1 MATATSFAVP
11 NYSGMLFVKGNART
25 PFSTLIGANPLVTNH
40 VEFTCGQFWQAK
52 TGTQPAIS
60 ETDSLTAPQATVTTR
75 TQKTNVTQIFQ
86 YSVDVSYGKM
96 SNMGTLSGIN
106 VANQAANPQSELDF
120 QVAATM
126 AQAAADIEYT
136 FLNGVYAKAANDAQ
150 ANKTKGL
157 LAAIETNVVSGTTG
171 TSNDQVVSSLTWDL
185 VTEALAK
192 IHKQGGVISNYVLGV
207 DSTAMIQLNKNAIDN
222 KMTIVPA
229 SREING
235 LALNTIVTPLGTVAL
250 VLMDTLPAGTAVI
263 FNPAMMHPVYQPVP
277 GKGNFFLEPLAKVG
291 ASEKYQIFGQLGLDF
306 GMEYLSAKIT
316 GILTA

>member
-75 TQKTNVTQIFQ
+75 QQVTNVTQIFQ

-96 SNMGTLSGIN
+96 ANMGTLSGIN
-106 VANQAANPQSELDF
+106 VANQQANPNSELDF
-120 QVAATM
+120 QVSTAM

-136 FLNGVYAKAANDAQ
+136 FLNGVYAKAATDAQ
-150 ANKTKGL
+150 ANKTRGL
-157 LAAIETNVVSGTTG
+157 IAAITSNVVDADSAAL
-171 TSNDQVVSSLTWDL
+171 SWDM
-185 VTEALAK
+185 VTECLAK
-192 IHKQGGVISNYVLGV
+192 IHKQGGVINNYVLGV
-207 DSTAMIQLNKNAIDN
+207 DSTAMIQLNKAAIDN

-229 SREING
+229 SREVNG
-235 LALNTIVTPLGTVAL
+235 LALSTIVTPLGNVAL
-250 VLMDTLPAGTAVI
+250 VLLDTLPAGTAVI

-291 ASEKYQIFGQLGLDF
+291 ASEKYQIYGELGLDH
-306 GMEYLSAKIT
+306 GQEYLSGKIT

>member
-60 ETDSLTAPQATVTTR
+60 ETASLTAPLATVTTR
-75 TQKTNVTQIFQ
+75 EQKTNVTQIFQ
-86 YSVDVSYGKM
+86 YSVDVAYGKM
-96 SNMGTLSGIN
+96 ANAGTLSGIN

-136 FLNGVYAKAANDAQ
+136 FLNGVYSKAANDAQ
-150 ANKTKGL
+150 ANKTRGL
-157 LAAIETNVVSGTTG
+157 IAAITSNVVDADSAAL
-171 TSNDQVVSSLTWDL
+171 SWDM
-185 VTEALAK
+185 VTECLAK
-192 IHKQGGVISNYVLGV
+192 IHKQGGVINNYVLGV
-207 DSTAMIQLNKNAIDN
+207 DSTAMIQLNKAAIDN

-229 SREING
+229 SREVNG
-235 LALNTIVTPLGTVAL
+235 LALSTIVTPLGNVAL
-250 VLMDTLPAGTAVI
+250 VLLDTLPAGTAVI

>member
-11 NYSGMLFVKGNART
+11 NYSGMLFVKGNARS

-40 VEFTCGQFWQAK
+40 VEFSCGQFWQAK

-75 TQKTNVTQIFQ
+75 QQKTNVTQIFQ

-106 VANQAANPQSELDF
+106 VANQTANPQAELDF
-120 QVAATM
+120 QVATTM

-136 FLNGVYAKAANDAQ
+136 FLNGVYAKAANDGQ

-171 TSNDQVVSSLTWDL
+171 TGADQVVSSLTWDL

-250 VLMDTLPAGTAVI
+250 VLIDTLPAGTAVI

>member
-40 VEFTCGQFWQAK
+40 VEFSCGQFWQAK

-106 VANQAANPQSELDF
+106 VANQAANPQAELDF

-136 FLNGVYAKAANDAQ
+136 FLNGVYNKAANDSQ

-157 LAAIETNVVSGTTG
+157 LAAITTNEVSGTTG
-171 TSNDQVVSSLTWDL
+171 TGNDQVVSSLTWDL

>member
-40 VEFTCGQFWQAK
+40 VEFSCGQFWQAK

-60 ETDSLTAPQATVTTR
+60 ETASLTAPQAVVTTR
-75 TQKTNVTQIFQ
+75 EQKTNVTQIFQ

-106 VANQAANPQSELDF
+106 VANQAANPQAELDF

-136 FLNGVYAKAANDAQ
+136 FLNGVYNKAATDAQ
-150 ANKTKGL
+150 VNKTKGL

-171 TSNDQVVSSLTWDL
+171 SGDDQVVSSLTWDL

-229 SREING
+229 SRELNG
-235 LALNTIVTPLGTVAL
+235 LALNTIVTPLGAVAL

-316 GILTA
+316 GILAA

>member
-106 VANQAANPQSELDF
+106 VANQQANPNSELDF

-126 AQAAADIEYT
+126 AQAEADIEYT
-136 FLNGVYAKAANDAQ
+136 LINGVYSKATTDATV
-150 ANKTKGL
+150 NKTKGL

-171 TSNDQVVSSLTWDL
+171 TGNDQVVSSLTWDL

-192 IHKQGGVISNYVLGV
+192 IHKQGGIISNYVLGV

>member
-1 MATATSFAVP
+1 
-11 NYSGMLFVKGNART
+11 
-25 PFSTLIGANPLVTNH
+25 
-40 VEFTCGQFWQAK
+40 
-52 TGTQPAIS
+52 
-60 ETDSLTAPQATVTTR
+60 
-75 TQKTNVTQIFQ
+75 
-86 YSVDVSYGKM
+86 
-96 SNMGTLSGIN
+96 
-106 VANQAANPQSELDF
+106 
-120 QVAATM
+120 M

-136 FLNGVYAKAANDAQ
+136 FLNGVYNKAANDAQ

-157 LAAIETNVVSGTTG
+157 LAAITTNEVSGTTG
-171 TSNDQVVSSLTWDL
+171 TGNDQVVSSLTWDL

-192 IHKQGGVISNYVLGV
+192 IHKQGGVVSNYVLGV

>member
-60 ETDSLTAPQATVTTR
+60 ETASLTAPAATVTTR
-75 TQKTNVTQIFQ
+75 EQKTNVTQIFQ

-106 VANQAANPQSELDF
+106 VASQQANPTSELDF

-136 FLNGVYAKAANDAQ
+136 FLNGVYAKAATDAQ

-157 LAAIETNVVSGTTG
+157 IAAIETNVVDADSAAL
-171 TSNDQVVSSLTWDL
+171 SWDM
-185 VTEALAK
+185 VTECLAK
-192 IHKQGGVISNYVLGV
+192 IHKQGGIINNYILGV
-207 DSTAMIQLNKNAIDN
+207 DSTAMIQLNKAAIDN

-229 SREING
+229 SREVNG
-235 LALNTIVTPLGTVAL
+235 LALSTIVTPLGNVAL
-250 VLMDTLPAGTAVI
+250 VLIDTLPAGTAVI

-306 GMEYLSAKIT
+306 GMEYLSGKIT

>member
-157 LAAIETNVVSGTTG
+157 LAAITTNEVSGTTG
-171 TSNDQVVSSLTWDL
+171 TGNDQVVSSLTWDL

-263 FNPAMMHPVYQPVP
+263 FNPAMMHPVYQPVR
-277 GKGNFFLEPLAKVG
+277 GRGNFFLEPLAKVG

>member
-25 PFSTLIGANPLVTNH
+25 PFSTLIGANSLVTNH

-52 TGTQPAIS
+52 TGTQPEIS
-60 ETDSLTAPQATVTTR
+60 ETASLTAPQATVTTR

-106 VANQAANPQSELDF
+106 VANQQANPNSELDF

-136 FLNGVYAKAANDAQ
+136 FLNGVYAKAANDGQ

-157 LAAIETNVVSGTTG
+157 LAAITTNEVSGTTG
-171 TSNDQVVSSLTWDL
+171 TGNDQVVYSLTWDL

-235 LALNTIVTPLGTVAL
+235 LALNTIVTPLGAVAL

>member
-40 VEFTCGQFWQAK
+40 VEFSCGQFWQAK

-60 ETDSLTAPQATVTTR
+60 ETASLTAPLATVTTR
-75 TQKTNVTQIFQ
+75 EQKTNVTQIFQ

-106 VANQAANPQSELDF
+106 VANQQANPNGELDF

-126 AQAAADIEYT
+126 AQAEADIEYT
-136 FLNGVYAKAANDAQ
+136 LVNGVYNKAATDAQ
-150 ANKTKGL
+150 VNKTKGL
-157 LAAIETNVVSGTTG
+157 LAAIETNVVDADSAAL
-171 TSNDQVVSSLTWDL
+171 SWDM
-185 VTEALAK
+185 VTECLAK
-192 IHKQGGVISNYVLGV
+192 IHKQGGIINNYVLGV
-207 DSTAMIQLNKNAIDN
+207 DSTAMIQLNKAAVDN

-235 LALNTIVTPLGTVAL
+235 LALSTIVTPLGNVAL
-250 VLMDTLPAGTAVI
+250 VLLDTLPAGTAVV

-291 ASEKYQIFGQLGLDF
+291 ASEKYQIYGELGLDH
-306 GMEYLSAKIT
+306 GQEYLSGKIT

>member
-52 TGTQPAIS
+52 TGTQPEIS

-106 VANQAANPQSELDF
+106 VASQQANPTSELDF

-136 FLNGVYAKAANDAQ
+136 FLNGVYAKAANDGQ

-171 TSNDQVVSSLTWDL
+171 TGADQVVSSLTWDL

-250 VLMDTLPAGTAVI
+250 VLIDTLPAGTAVI

>member
-40 VEFTCGQFWQAK
+40 VEFSCGQFWQAK

-60 ETDSLTAPQATVTTR
+60 ETASLTAPQAVVTTR
-75 TQKTNVTQIFQ
+75 EQKTNVTQIFQ

-106 VANQAANPQSELDF
+106 VANQAANPQAELDF

-136 FLNGVYAKAANDAQ
+136 FLNGVYNKAATDAQ
-150 ANKTKGL
+150 VNKTKGL
-157 LAAIETNVVSGTTG
+157 LAAITTNEVSGTTG
-171 TSNDQVVSSLTWDL
+171 TGNDQVVSSLTWDL

-235 LALNTIVTPLGTVAL
+235 LALSTIVTPLGSVAL

>member
-40 VEFTCGQFWQAK
+40 VEFTCGQFWTAK

-75 TQKTNVTQIFQ
+75 QQVTNVTQIFQ

-96 SNMGTLSGIN
+96 ANAGTLSGIN
-106 VANQAANPQSELDF
+106 VANQVANPQSELDF

-136 FLNGVYAKAANDAQ
+136 FLNGVYSKAASDAQ
-150 ANKTKGL
+150 ANKTRGL
-157 LAAIETNVVSGTTG
+157 IAAITSNVVDADSAAL
-171 TSNDQVVSSLTWDL
+171 SWDM
-185 VTEALAK
+185 VTECLAK
-192 IHKQGGVISNYVLGV
+192 IHKQGGVINNYVLGV
-207 DSTAMIQLNKNAIDN
+207 DSTAMIQLNKAAIDN

-229 SREING
+229 SREVNG
-235 LALNTIVTPLGTVAL
+235 LALSTIVTPLGNVAL
-250 VLMDTLPAGTAVI
+250 VLLDTLPAGTAVV

-291 ASEKYQIFGQLGLDF
+291 ASEKYQIYGELGLDH
-306 GMEYLSAKIT
+306 GQEYLSGKIT

>member
-40 VEFTCGQFWQAK
+40 VEFTCGQFWTAK
-52 TGTQPAIS
+52 TGTQPEIS
-60 ETDSLTAPQATVTTR
+60 ETASLTAPQATVTTR
-75 TQKTNVTQIFQ
+75 TQVTNVTQIFQ

-96 SNMGTLSGIN
+96 ANMGTLSGIN

-136 FLNGVYAKAANDAQ
+136 FINGVYSKAATDAQ
-150 ANKTKGL
+150 ANKTRGL
-157 LAAIETNVVSGTTG
+157 IAAITSNVVDADSAAL
-171 TSNDQVVSSLTWDL
+171 SWDM
-185 VTEALAK
+185 VTECLAK
-192 IHKQGGVISNYVLGV
+192 IHKQGGVINNYVLGV
-207 DSTAMIQLNKNAIDN
+207 DSTAMIQLNKAAIDN

-229 SREING
+229 SREVNG
-235 LALNTIVTPLGTVAL
+235 LALSTIVTPLGNVAL
-250 VLMDTLPAGTAVI
+250 VLLDTLPAGTAVV

-291 ASEKYQIFGQLGLDF
+291 ASEKYQIYGELGLDH
-306 GMEYLSAKIT
+306 GQEYLSGKIT

>member
-40 VEFTCGQFWQAK
+40 VEFSCGQFWQAK

-60 ETDSLTAPQATVTTR
+60 ETASLTAPLATVTTR
-75 TQKTNVTQIFQ
+75 EQKTNVTQIFQ

-106 VANQAANPQSELDF
+106 VANQAANPQAELDF

-136 FLNGVYAKAANDAQ
+136 FLNGVYNKAATDAQ
-150 ANKTKGL
+150 VNKTKGL
-157 LAAIETNVVSGTTG
+157 LAAIETNEVSGTTG
-171 TSNDQVVSSLTWDL
+171 TGNDQVVSSLTWDL

-235 LALNTIVTPLGTVAL
+235 LALSTIVTPLGSVAL

>member
-60 ETDSLTAPQATVTTR
+60 ETASLTAPQATVTTR
-75 TQKTNVTQIFQ
+75 EQVTNVTQIFQ

-96 SNMGTLSGIN
+96 ANAGTLSGIN
-106 VANQAANPQSELDF
+106 VANQQANPNSELDF
-120 QVAATM
+120 QVSTAM

-136 FLNGVYAKAANDAQ
+136 FLNGVYAKAATDAQ
-150 ANKTKGL
+150 ANKTRGL
-157 LAAIETNVVSGTTG
+157 IAAITSNVVDADSAAL
-171 TSNDQVVSSLTWDL
+171 SWDM
-185 VTEALAK
+185 VTECLAK
-192 IHKQGGVISNYVLGV
+192 IHKQGGVINNYVLGV
-207 DSTAMIQLNKNAIDN
+207 DSAAMIQLNKAAIDN

-229 SREING
+229 SREVNG
-235 LALNTIVTPLGTVAL
+235 LALSTIVTPLGNVAL
-250 VLMDTLPAGTAVI
+250 VLLDTLPAGTAVI

-291 ASEKYQIFGQLGLDF
+291 ASEKYQIYGELGLDH
-306 GMEYLSAKIT
+306 GQEYLSGKIT

>member
-96 SNMGTLSGIN
+96 SNAGTLSGIN

-157 LAAIETNVVSGTTG
+157 LAAITTNEVSGTTG
-171 TSNDQVVSSLTWDL
+171 TGNDQVVSSLTWDL

-192 IHKQGGVISNYVLGV
+192 SHKQGGVISNYVLGV

>member
-106 VANQAANPQSELDF
+106 VANQQANPNSELDF

-136 FLNGVYAKAANDAQ
+136 FLNGVYAKAATDAQ

-157 LAAIETNVVSGTTG
+157 IAAIETNVVDADSAAL
-171 TSNDQVVSSLTWDL
+171 SWDM
-185 VTEALAK
+185 VTECLAK
-192 IHKQGGVISNYVLGV
+192 IHKQGGIINNYILGV
-207 DSTAMIQLNKNAIDN
+207 DSTAMIQLNKAAIDN

-229 SREING
+229 SREVNG
-235 LALNTIVTPLGTVAL
+235 LALSTIVTPLGNVAL
-250 VLMDTLPAGTAVI
+250 VLIDTLPAGTAVI

-291 ASEKYQIFGQLGLDF
+291 ASEKYQIYGELGLDH
-306 GMEYLSAKIT
+306 GQEYLSGKIT

>member
-75 TQKTNVTQIFQ
+75 TQVTNVTQIFQ

-96 SNMGTLSGIN
+96 ANMGTLSGIN

-136 FLNGVYAKAANDAQ
+136 FLNGVYAKAATDAQ
-150 ANKTKGL
+150 ANKTRGL
-157 LAAIETNVVSGTTG
+157 IAAITSNVVDADSAAL
-171 TSNDQVVSSLTWDL
+171 SWDM
-185 VTEALAK
+185 VTECLAK
-192 IHKQGGVISNYVLGV
+192 IHKQGGVINNYVLGV
-207 DSTAMIQLNKNAIDN
+207 DSTAMIQLNKAAIDN

-229 SREING
+229 SREVNG
-235 LALNTIVTPLGTVAL
+235 LALSTIVTPLGNVAL
-250 VLMDTLPAGTAVI
+250 VLLDTLPAGTAVI

-291 ASEKYQIFGQLGLDF
+291 ASEKYQIYGELGLDH
-306 GMEYLSAKIT
+306 GQEYLSGKIT
-316 GILTA
+316 GILTT

>member
-40 VEFTCGQFWQAK
+40 VEFTCGQFWTAK

-75 TQKTNVTQIFQ
+75 QQVTNVTQIFQ

-96 SNMGTLSGIN
+96 ANMGTLSGIN
-106 VANQAANPQSELDF
+106 VANQQANPNSELDF

-136 FLNGVYAKAANDAQ
+136 FLNGVYAKAATDAQ
-150 ANKTKGL
+150 ANKTRGL
-157 LAAIETNVVSGTTG
+157 IAAITSNVVDADSAAL
-171 TSNDQVVSSLTWDL
+171 SWDM
-185 VTEALAK
+185 VTECLAK
-192 IHKQGGVISNYVLGV
+192 IHKQGGVINNYVLGV
-207 DSTAMIQLNKNAIDN
+207 DSTAMIQLNKAAIDN

-229 SREING
+229 SREVNG
-235 LALNTIVTPLGTVAL
+235 LALSTIVTPLGNVAL
-250 VLMDTLPAGTAVI
+250 VLLDTLPAGTAVI

-291 ASEKYQIFGQLGLDF
+291 ASEKYQIYGELGLDH
-306 GMEYLSAKIT
+306 GQEYLSGKIT
-316 GILTA
+316 GIQTT

>member
-52 TGTQPAIS
+52 TGTQPEIS
-60 ETDSLTAPQATVTTR
+60 ETASLTAPQATVTTR
-75 TQKTNVTQIFQ
+75 TQVTNVTQIFQ

-96 SNMGTLSGIN
+96 ANMGTLSGIN

-136 FLNGVYAKAANDAQ
+136 FLNGAYSKAATDAQ
-150 ANKTKGL
+150 ANKTRGL
-157 LAAIETNVVSGTTG
+157 IAAITSNVVDADSAAL
-171 TSNDQVVSSLTWDL
+171 SWDM
-185 VTEALAK
+185 VTECLAK
-192 IHKQGGVISNYVLGV
+192 IHKQGGVINNYVLGV
-207 DSTAMIQLNKNAIDN
+207 DSTAMIQLNKAAIDN

-229 SREING
+229 SREVNG
-235 LALNTIVTPLGTVAL
+235 LALSTIVTPLGNVAL
-250 VLMDTLPAGTAVI
+250 VLLDTLPAGTAVV

-291 ASEKYQIFGQLGLDF
+291 ASEKYQIYGELGLDH
-306 GMEYLSAKIT
+306 GQEYLSGKIT

>member
-40 VEFTCGQFWQAK
+40 VEFTCGQFWTAK

-75 TQKTNVTQIFQ
+75 TQVTNVTQIFQ

-96 SNMGTLSGIN
+96 ANMGTLSGIN

-136 FLNGVYAKAANDAQ
+136 FINGVYAKAATDAQ
-150 ANKTKGL
+150 ANKTRGL
-157 LAAIETNVVSGTTG
+157 IAAITSNVVDADSAAL
-171 TSNDQVVSSLTWDL
+171 SWDM
-185 VTEALAK
+185 VTECLAK
-192 IHKQGGVISNYVLGV
+192 IHKQGGVINNYVLGV
-207 DSTAMIQLNKNAIDN
+207 DSTAMIQLNKAAIDN

-229 SREING
+229 SREVNG
-235 LALNTIVTPLGTVAL
+235 LALSTIVTPLGNVAL
-250 VLMDTLPAGTAVI
+250 VLLDTLPAGTAVI

-291 ASEKYQIFGQLGLDF
+291 ASEKYQIYGELGLDH
-306 GMEYLSAKIT
+306 GQEYLSGKIT

>member
-40 VEFTCGQFWQAK
+40 VEFSCGQFWQAK

-60 ETDSLTAPQATVTTR
+60 ETASLTAPLATVTTR
-75 TQKTNVTQIFQ
+75 EQKTNVTQIFQ

-106 VANQAANPQSELDF
+106 VANQQANPNGELDF

-126 AQAAADIEYT
+126 AQAEADIEYT
-136 FLNGVYAKAANDAQ
+136 LVNGVYNKAATDAQ
-150 ANKTKGL
+150 VNKTKGL
-157 LAAIETNVVSGTTG
+157 LAAIETNVVDADSAAL
-171 TSNDQVVSSLTWDL
+171 SWDM
-185 VTEALAK
+185 VTECLAK
-192 IHKQGGVISNYVLGV
+192 IHKQGGIINNYVLGV
-207 DSTAMIQLNKNAIDN
+207 DSTAMIQLNKAAVDN

-235 LALNTIVTPLGTVAL
+235 LALSTIVTPLGNVAL

-306 GMEYLSAKIT
+306 GMEYLSGKIT

>member
-75 TQKTNVTQIFQ
+75 TQATNVTQIFQ

-157 LAAIETNVVSGTTG
+157 LAAITTNEVSGTTG
-171 TSNDQVVSSLTWDL
+171 TGNDQVVSSLTWDL

-235 LALNTIVTPLGTVAL
+235 LALNTIVTPLGAVAL

>member
-75 TQKTNVTQIFQ
+75 TQVTNVTQIFQ
-86 YSVDVSYGKM
+86 YSVDVAYGKM
-96 SNMGTLSGIN
+96 ANAGTLSGIN

-136 FLNGVYAKAANDAQ
+136 FLNGVYSKAANDAQ
-150 ANKTKGL
+150 ANKTRGL
-157 LAAIETNVVSGTTG
+157 IAAITSNVVDADSAAL
-171 TSNDQVVSSLTWDL
+171 SWDM
-185 VTEALAK
+185 VTECLAK
-192 IHKQGGVISNYVLGV
+192 IHKQGGVINNYVLGV
-207 DSTAMIQLNKNAIDN
+207 DSTAMIQLNKAAIDN

-229 SREING
+229 SREVNG
-235 LALNTIVTPLGTVAL
+235 LALSTIVTPLGNVAL
-250 VLMDTLPAGTAVI
+250 VLLDTLPAGTAVI

-291 ASEKYQIFGQLGLDF
+291 ASEKYQIYGELGLDH
-306 GMEYLSAKIT
+306 GQEYLSGKIT

>member
-40 VEFTCGQFWQAK
+40 VEFTCGQFWTAK
-52 TGTQPAIS
+52 VGTQPAIS
-60 ETDSLTAPQATVTTR
+60 ETASLTAPAATVTTR
-75 TQKTNVTQIFQ
+75 EQKTNVTQIFQ

-106 VANQAANPQSELDF
+106 VANQQANPNSELDF
-120 QVAATM
+120 QVATTM

-136 FLNGVYAKAANDAQ
+136 FLNGVYAKAATDAQ

-157 LAAIETNVVSGTTG
+157 LAAIETNVVDADSA
-171 TSNDQVVSSLTWDL
+171 SLSWDM
-185 VTEALAK
+185 VTECLAK
-192 IHKQGGVISNYVLGV
+192 IHKQGGIINNYILGV
-207 DSTAMIQLNKNAIDN
+207 DSTAMIQLNKAAIDN

-229 SREING
+229 SREVNG
-235 LALNTIVTPLGTVAL
+235 LALSTIVTPLGNVAL
-250 VLMDTLPAGTAVI
+250 VLIDTLPAGTAVI

-306 GMEYLSAKIT
+306 GMEFLSGKIT
-316 GILTA
+316 GIATT